1 MYSLN
6 AHKSRQLILMATVL
20 AIIVSIATYDAT
32 LLALGLL
39 LLLVFL
45 LFIKNPELPL
55 AILFNGTLIYLYT
68 VYKLGSQ
75 TNTALTGLFYA
86 FLGYSFL
93 LAEMLLLT
101 RKQVTFRVSVVD
113 VLFLLF
119 FFLFFLSY
127 FAFPTNN
134 DYAYKKLT
142 YAPFLAIIPYF
153 GGRFLF
159 SEKRI
164 KNFCKYSVLV
174 AVLLMVPAFYELFF
188 TSLPSQRVRFSM
200 FYFTGAT
207 APENPILFGKTFAI
221 PILIIFVMMFE
232 NRKYYLKNLA
242 LIAIF
247 GYFVF
252 LSGSR
257 GVIVSLAIAG
267 SFYLFIVSKTPLKTK
282 LSVIFALLVLFGISY
297 MAVPE
302 NISDFYKYSISKA
315 AFQDTTSS
323 FHMRI
328 IVWKQAI
335 CDFIENPFFGI
346 GMGNFNSSS
355 PFPHNIILEV
365 AAEFGVLGLFVFIS
379 LCYTTVR
386 KATVFLKN
394 KQLSNSHTLMR
405 LLLVLF
411 IYFLTHAMISGH
423 IANHSPLYISM
434 GLIVCLDNLWRLRLP
449 ARSVNSSV
457 KNSDNFTKEELDV
470 YNCEYC

>member
-1 MYSLN
+1 MLISLVVF
-6 AHKSRQLILMATVL
+6 AT
-20 AIIVSIATYDAT
+20 IYDTSLFVAT
-32 LLALGLL
+32 LLVLLTFVLFLKKPEIALA
-39 LLLVFL
+39 F
-45 LFIKNPELPL
+45 F
-55 AILFNGTLIYLYT
+55 FNGTLIYLYV
-68 VYKLGSQ
+68 VYKLGYQ
-75 TNTALTGLFYA
+75 TNTALTGLFYT

-101 RKQVTFRVSVVD
+101 RQQVTFRVSIVD
-113 VLFLLF
+113 GLFLLF

-127 FAFPTNN
+127 FAFPANN
-134 DYAYKKLT
+134 DFAYKKLI

-164 KNFCKYSVLV
+164 NNFCRYCVFV
-174 AVLLMVPAFYELFF
+174 PVLLIIPAFYELFF

-207 APENPILFGKTFAI
+207 SPDNPILFGSTFAV

-232 NRKYYLKNLA
+232 SRKYYLKNLA

-257 GVIVSLAIAG
+257 GVIVSIIVAG

-282 LSVIFALLVLFGISY
+282 LSVIFAFLVLFGISY
-297 MAVPE
+297 MTVPE
-302 NISDFYKYSISKA
+302 NVSDFYKYSITKA

-323 FHMRI
+323 VYMR
-328 IVWKQAI
+328 VVLWREAVSN
-335 CDFIENPFFGI
+335 FIENPFFGI
-346 GMGNFNSSS
+346 GMGNFNSIST
-355 PFPHNIILEV
+355 FPHNIILET
-365 AAEFGVLGLFVFIS
+365 AAEFGIIGLFIFIPMV
-379 LCYTTVR
+379 YTTLR
-386 KATVFLKN
+386 KAVVFLRN

-411 IYFLTHAMISGH
+411 IYSLIHAMISGH
-423 IANHSPLYISM
+423 IANQTKLYVCM
-434 GLIVCLDNLWRLRLP
+434 GAIACLDNLKY
-449 ARSVNSSV
+449 VDNSLI
-457 KNSDNFTKEELDV
+457 KAGT
-470 YNCEYC
+470 